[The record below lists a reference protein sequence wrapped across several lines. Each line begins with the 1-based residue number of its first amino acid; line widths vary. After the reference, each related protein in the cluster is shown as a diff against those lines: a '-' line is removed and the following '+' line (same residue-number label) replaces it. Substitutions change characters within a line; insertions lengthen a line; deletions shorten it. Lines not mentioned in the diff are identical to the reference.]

1 MNLLRTVIN
10 IPKPDFQ
17 ISHSKSSVF
26 IGSCFADNI
35 GLSMKQYKFPVEHNP
50 FGVQYNPI
58 SVNNNLEYIINNKVF
73 VESDL
78 YLHNDQWHSFNH
90 YSAFSNTDKSE
101 CLKQINSRIDSAS
114 KFLQST
120 SYLFVTFG
128 TALVYEF
135 RKSGQIVANCHK
147 IPANEF
153 KRYLLNT
160 KDIVDTYKILYKK
173 LKAFNPE
180 IKLILTVSPIRH
192 WKDGAELNQ
201 VSKSILLLSIY
212 QLREEFPEINYF
224 PVYEIFMDEL
234 RDYRFYGT
242 DMLHPSETAVD
253 FIWNKFIDTYIDEKS
268 QVVINDIEKINK
280 AINHKPFDVRSKSYK
295 KFIESSLEYIEVL
308 QKKYPYLNFNE
319 EKEFFIK
326 RQNN

>member
-17 ISHSKSSVF
+17 ISHSTNSVF
-26 IGSCFADNI
+26 IGSCFADII
-35 GLSMKQYKFPVEHNP
+35 GLRMKQYKFPVEHNP
-50 FGVQYNPI
+50 FGVQYNPV
-58 SVNNNLEYIINNKVF
+58 SVNNNLEYIIDNKVF
-73 VESDL
+73 TESDL
-78 YLHNDQWHSFNH
+78 YSHDDQWLSFSH

-101 CLKQINSRIDSAS
+101 CLKQINSRIKSAS
-114 KFLQST
+114 KFLHNT
-120 SYLFVTFG
+120 SYLFITFG
-128 TALVYEF
+128 TAWVYEF
-135 RKSGQIVANCHK
+135 KKSGQIVANCHK

-160 KDIVDTYKILYKK
+160 KDIVDSYKVLYKK
-173 LKAFNPE
+173 LKEYNPE
-180 IKLILTVSPIRH
+180 IKLIFTVSPIRH

-201 VSKSILLLSIY
+201 ISKSTLLLSIY
-212 QLREEFPEINYF
+212 QLRKEFPEIDYF

-253 FIWNKFIDTYIDEKS
+253 FIWNRFINTYIDEES
-268 QVVINDIEKINK
+268 QVAINDIEKINK
-280 AINHKPFDVRSKSYK
+280 AINHKPFNVSSKPYR
-295 KFIESSLEYIEVL
+295 KFIETSLEYIKKL

-326 RQNN
+326 RLND